1 MRKQGLAGK
10 EISQVFFSKSE
21 VKMLGSVLEIL
32 SALGVLSAIQFVAV
46 AVAAIFIYRYF
57 TDRG

>member
-1 MRKQGLAGK
+1 
-10 EISQVFFSKSE
+10 
-21 VKMLGSVLEIL
+21 MLDAVLDVL
-32 SALGVLSAIQFVAV
+32 SRLGVLPAIQFVAV

>member
-1 MRKQGLAGK
+1 MFQ
-10 EISQVFFSKSE
+10 
-21 VKMLGSVLEIL
+21 SVMEIL
-32 SALGVLSAIQFVAV
+32 NGLGLTPAIQFVGV

>member
-1 MRKQGLAGK
+1 MLN
-10 EISQVFFSKSE
+10 QVID
-21 VKMLGSVLEIL
+21 VLN
-32 SALGVLSAIQFVAV
+32 SLGVLSAIRFVAV